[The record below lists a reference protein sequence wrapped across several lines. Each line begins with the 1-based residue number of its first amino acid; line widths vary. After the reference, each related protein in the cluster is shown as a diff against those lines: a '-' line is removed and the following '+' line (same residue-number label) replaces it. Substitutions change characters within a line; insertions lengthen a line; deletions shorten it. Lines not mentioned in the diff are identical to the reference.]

1 MERGRRYASQIAPWG
16 QRFKSYESETGGS
29 KRRSYAIS
37 PLAPIHSNSTYI
49 YLTMLP
55 APKAAMAHTISSF
68 SIWDSII
75 KVKAIAH
82 TRGIMKNNNKVVNKK
97 TLMNPKDDKARAY
110 MLVEIQPGKEKEFGD
125 EILSRGL
132 LIDSKV
138 ERMDFV
144 HGPFDFVIIV
154 HGEMED
160 IDAKLMEIRKSAFV
174 RKTSTLICFEM
185 FDLVDI
191 SDRVKEQS

>member
-1 MERGRRYASQIAPWG
+1 
-16 QRFKSYESETGGS
+16 
-29 KRRSYAIS
+29 
-37 PLAPIHSNSTYI
+37 
-49 YLTMLP
+49 
-55 APKAAMAHTISSF
+55 
-68 SIWDSII
+68 
-75 KVKAIAH
+75 
-82 TRGIMKNNNKVVNKK
+82 MKNNNKVVNKK

-138 ERMDFV
+138 ERIDFV

>member
-1 MERGRRYASQIAPWG
+1 MSERNLMSLSYRNLQPLYAAVFLSACSWREG
-16 QRFKSYESETGGS
+16 
-29 KRRSYAIS
+29 
-37 PLAPIHSNSTYI
+37 
-49 YLTMLP
+49 
-55 APKAAMAHTISSF
+55 AAT
-68 SIWDSII
+68 
-75 KVKAIAH
+75 H
-82 TRGIMKNNNKVVNKK
+82 TRGIMKNNNKVVDKK
-97 TLMNPKDDKARAY
+97 TPMNPKDDKARAY